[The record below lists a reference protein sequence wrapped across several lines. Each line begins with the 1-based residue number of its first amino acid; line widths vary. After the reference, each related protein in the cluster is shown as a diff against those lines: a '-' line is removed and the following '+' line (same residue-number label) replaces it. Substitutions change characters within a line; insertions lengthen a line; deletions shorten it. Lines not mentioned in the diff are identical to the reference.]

1 MSPRRHTLA
10 ALTATA
16 GVLLAA
22 VLPFALLAEPA
33 RGSGSAAGTEPFT
46 VTGAQLRWG
55 INQES
60 NNRAFA
66 PGTHNFFSAGIVRD
80 PGRGGTTIAQADW
93 RAEDGNVRIE
103 KQQPDSSY
111 ALATWGGLGTAPDGT
126 EIASPTSGV
135 FSNHQVVL
143 GAGSGTVDPATGFAD
158 IAWSGSFTVLYYS
171 GMSFFTV
178 TDPRLT
184 VTPERAQLTATLGGF
199 ASDMEDQSTWVP
211 LPPTDVVLAD
221 LPRNE
226 VDLTSATGFAATPAY
241 LGVGWSPPADEAAQ
255 VDGTWKGA
263 FPASFLDFL
272 SSAGTAGY
280 WYSTGGSTDRFKPA
294 LPLTVSWA
302 GAPVATPA
310 ASPTKPTKTP
320 TRTPTKSPT
329 TRPTKSPSTSP
340 TATPTPRATTA
351 APTPRSTPAA
361 LPVVQAPPPSSG
373 SGEVQAAPVAAP
385 LAVQPVLV
393 PAQQAPPLPAAGAA
407 APDPEPHALWLLG
420 CVLLLGALAT
430 TLISTS
436 LVSTSSEGK
445 K

>member
-226 VDLTSATGFAATPAY
+226 VDLTSAAGFAATPAY

-302 GAPVATPA
+302 GAPVAAPA

-320 TRTPTKSPT
+320 DQGHPPRARPRAPRRARRRRPPRPRHLAPRQRRRPLGPRLPRCRSSRRRRRRPAAARCRPPRSRHRWPSSRCSSRPSRPLPSRPPVRPPPTPSPT
-329 TRPTKSPSTSP
+329 RCGCSAACCCSERSRPP
-340 TATPTPRATTA
+340 
-351 APTPRSTPAA
+351 
-361 LPVVQAPPPSSG
+361 
-373 SGEVQAAPVAAP
+373 
-385 LAVQPVLV
+385 
-393 PAQQAPPLPAAGAA
+393 
-407 APDPEPHALWLLG
+407 
-420 CVLLLGALAT
+420 
-430 TLISTS
+430 
-436 LVSTSSEGK
+436 
-445 K
+445 